1 METGR
6 PAVDRVIR
14 GRRAPRWAG
23 ETARRFEQ
31 QVGGDRLAWLQAGSG
46 PPLLLLH
53 GYAGD
58 AQWWRR
64 NLQALARTRTVYAL
78 DMPGFGAS
86 RLSGRYTC
94 ARSVDLL
101 ARWMDLHDLVPADVV
116 GHSMGGLLAVLL
128 AARHPE
134 RVRRLVLLAP
144 AGLPFE
150 TGLLGIAV
158 RAMRSRLGADM
169 RFTPIVL
176 RGVLRAGPR
185 VLWQALGL
193 IRETDIRPE
202 LASVLVPTLIVWG
215 TRDRLLLSEG
225 AKIFA
230 AAIVDAQV
238 RMIPGGHNLFFDRA
252 GAVNMLILSFLAQ
265 PAP

>member
-1 METGR
+1 MERGG
-6 PAVDRVIR
+6 PAVGAATRE
-14 GRRAPRWAG
+14 RRAPRWAG

-31 QVGGDRLAWLQAGSG
+31 RVDGDRLAWLQAGSG

-64 NLQALARTRTVYAL
+64 NLRALARARTVYAL
-78 DMPGFGAS
+78 DVPGFGAS
-86 RLSGRYTC
+86 RLSGRYTF
-94 ARSVDLL
+94 ARSVNLL
-101 ARWMDLHDLVPADVV
+101 ARWMDLHDLVPADIV
-116 GHSMGGLLAVLL
+116 GHSMGGQLAVLL

-158 RAMRSRLGADM
+158 RAMRSRLGADV

-176 RGVLRAGPR
+176 RGVLRTGPR
-185 VLWQALGL
+185 VLWQALAQ
-193 IRETDIRPE
+193 IRETDIRPA
-202 LASVLVPTLIVWG
+202 LASVRVPTLIVWG

-225 AKIFA
+225 AATIA
-230 AAIVDAQV
+230 AAIAGAEV
-238 RMIPGGHNLFFDRA
+238 RTIPGGHNLFFDRA
-252 GAVNMLILSFLAQ
+252 GAVNALIPSFLDQ
-265 PAP
+265 TAP